1 MDKQELSAKKEILK
15 TLMKCPHRKLEE
27 TKNVFETAL
36 KNDPLFAGKCFYAL
50 TLDEFNQIRDLEES
64 GISFLLTSPH
74 WEHRE
79 AGRVL
84 FQKLEPYRAFRVSNF
99 VKNGLKP
106 NRQVKGAITDY
117 LNMLEANTHRFDG
130 AARVAGSKLHK
141 MYEFYHI
148 KPGKRAQDVLFDNK
162 TADGEV
168 DILEVLRNT
177 EDPNVQAEII
187 STNKVPY
194 RQATSV
200 IKNLTPAVWV
210 ALIDVMSVSEA
221 INARASV
228 EASGILNDKTIRV
241 LYETKLAK
249 AGTDKKVAGSTLGE
263 RKSVKG
269 KDERLNEIIKN
280 AEQTKVDNTIGIT
293 DDVLLAVDISGSM
306 QSAIE
311 LAKRIGPYLATVCKG
326 KLDVMCFN
334 ETAVRINYGKGTIED
349 FRKGFSLIRA
359 NGQTSLGSA
368 LMKSIADKFIP
379 DIMIIVTDQGEN
391 HSPRL
396 ETVFNAAKS
405 DLRFI
410 FINVPNAGDVVAKQL
425 EAAGADVSEFSFD
438 VDVDSKGWYSSLDN
452 FSTLLNK
459 GGYDTLVQRIMD
471 LRLPVRGKI

>member
-1 MDKQELSAKKEILK
+1 
-15 TLMKCPHRKLEE
+15 
-27 TKNVFETAL
+27 
-36 KNDPLFAGKCFYAL
+36 
-50 TLDEFNQIRDLEES
+50 
-64 GISFLLTSPH
+64 
-74 WEHRE
+74 
-79 AGRVL
+79 
-84 FQKLEPYRAFRVSNF
+84 
-99 VKNGLKP
+99 
-106 NRQVKGAITDY
+106 
-117 LNMLEANTHRFDG
+117 
-130 AARVAGSKLHK
+130 
-141 MYEFYHI
+141 
-148 KPGKRAQDVLFDNK
+148 
-162 TADGEV
+162 
-168 DILEVLRNT
+168 
-177 EDPNVQAEII
+177 
-187 STNKVPY
+187 
-194 RQATSV
+194 
-200 IKNLTPAVWV
+200 VWV